1 MWNFIQAT
9 CLLILPV
16 VIDLPTLSAPNQ
28 QFHCSSCNGLLSW
41 LQIIFTQLGEMHSS
55 KTKLVCEMLSKDTFL
70 FPRCLIQKQRLMSP
84 KGPNPSL
91 LFFSPSST
99 QLMTFSSS
107 LFLGPVKF
115 SNAHVYSNSTQTRRI
130 NKYYSSV
137 YFFFNKIKQL
147 KNSFIL

>member
-28 QFHCSSCNGLLSW
+28 QFHCSSCNSLLSW
-41 LQIIFTQLGEMHSS
+41 LQIVFTQLGEMHSS

-91 LFFSPSST
+91 LFFSPSS
-99 QLMTFSSS
+99 
-107 LFLGPVKF
+107 
-115 SNAHVYSNSTQTRRI
+115 I
-130 NKYYSSV
+130 ND
-137 YFFFNKIKQL
+137 FFFQFIFRACKIQQCTCLFKFHTDQKNK
-147 KNSFIL
+147 